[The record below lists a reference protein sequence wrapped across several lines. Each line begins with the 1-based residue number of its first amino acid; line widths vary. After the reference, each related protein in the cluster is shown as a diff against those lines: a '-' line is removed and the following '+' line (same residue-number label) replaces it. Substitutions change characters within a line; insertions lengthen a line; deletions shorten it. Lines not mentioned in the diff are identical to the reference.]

1 MPVSI
6 IKRFDSIDE
15 VEGYT
20 ISIKLNPKKIY
31 IKVEKA
37 GLAFWT
43 AVKYGQYRLHVLHR
57 LAIDEWESLVE

>member
-1 MPVSI
+1 MDNL

-31 IKVEKA
+31 IKVERA
-37 GLAFWT
+37 GRSFWT
-43 AVKYGQYRLHVLHR
+43 AVKYDTYRLSTLQR
-57 LAIDEWESLVE
+57 IAIDEWESLDG